1 MEIDFSSQP
10 VDIVLPP
17 AEGSVNSAE
26 ILVEP
31 VEIAGVKV
39 TAVRLGALEIGS
51 TFSVKERYW
60 RWFTRTRDYVVKS
73 PATLIVQHNMYS
85 MYNGVTT
92 KPRYGVTDTLR
103 LKEGE
108 SVVLT
113 PYKIGDEYSGIWDID
128 LSPVINAESLIGKQ
142 MVTDQLLTREMAV
155 VHYYVERRVRGL

>member
-10 VDIVLPP
+10 VDMVLPP

-31 VEIAGVKV
+31 VEVAGVKV
-39 TAVRLGALEIGS
+39 TAVRLGAPAVGS

-60 RWFTRTRDYVVKS
+60 RWFTRTKDYVVQS

-85 MYNGVTT
+85 VYNGVTT
-92 KPRYGVTDTLR
+92 KPRYGITDTVR

-113 PYKIGDEYSGIWDID
+113 PYKIGDTYSGIWEIS
-128 LSPVINAESLIGKQ
+128 LSPAIDVIGLIGGKIIKDQ
-142 MVTDQLLTREMAV
+142 MLTKDMAKV
-155 VHYYVERRVRGL
+155 YYYVERRIRGL